1 MALELEP
8 VGIIFTEIRFMNH
21 HVERR
26 AKLQRNRKIFRQ
38 KGKFEAFISLPT
50 FSLLRTSES
59 WQLSVSWHISK
70 IRQLSVAWLNPFI
83 GPNPAEM
90 NTNVAAWSR
99 LMKRVNTANSAPGSS
114 PQGATP
120 PMSMRAQKSQ
130 KPATDVMQLA
140 DQTSPPSSIDYSS
153 KQ

>member
-8 VGIIFTEIRFMNH
+8 KGIIFTEIRFMNH
-21 HVERR
+21 RVERR

-38 KGKFEAFISLPT
+38 KGTINPNSIGRLKL
-50 FSLLRTSES
+50 FS
-59 WQLSVSWHISK
+59 
-70 IRQLSVAWLNPFI
+70 

-99 LMKRVNTANSAPGSS
+99 LMKRVNTSAS
-114 PQGATP
+114 TP
-120 PMSMRAQKSQ
+120 PPQSR
-130 KPATDVMQLA
+130 KPATDAFQLA
-140 DQTSPPSSIDYSS
+140 EQNDS

>member
-38 KGKFEAFISLPT
+38 KG
-50 FSLLRTSES
+50 
-59 WQLSVSWHISK
+59 
-70 IRQLSVAWLNPFI
+70 
-83 GPNPAEM
+83 PAEM

-99 LMKRVNTANSAPGSS
+99 LMKRVNTANTSS
-114 PQGATP
+114 GTGD
-120 PMSMRAQKSQ
+120 MIISDSFN
-130 KPATDVMQLA
+130 
-140 DQTSPPSSIDYSS
+140 
-153 KQ
+153 

>member
-8 VGIIFTEIRFMNH
+8 KGIIFTEIRFMNH
-21 HVERR
+21 RVERR

-38 KGKFEAFISLPT
+38 KGKTGYEFPAIKLPVN
-50 FSLLRTSES
+50 FL
-59 WQLSVSWHISK
+59 
-70 IRQLSVAWLNPFI
+70 

-99 LMKRVNTANSAPGSS
+99 LMKRVNTSAS
-114 PQGATP
+114 TP
-120 PMSMRAQKSQ
+120 PPQSR
-130 KPATDVMQLA
+130 KPATDAFQLA
-140 DQTSPPSSIDYSS
+140 EQNDS